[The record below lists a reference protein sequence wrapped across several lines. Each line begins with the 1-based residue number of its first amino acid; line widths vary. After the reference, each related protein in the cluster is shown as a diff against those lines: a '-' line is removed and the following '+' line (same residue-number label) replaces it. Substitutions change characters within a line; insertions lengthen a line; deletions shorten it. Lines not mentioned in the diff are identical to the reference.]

1 MRTSGGCA
9 LVRPWEAILVGISGA
24 LLVILA
30 TDMFEKLHIDD
41 PVGALSV
48 HGIGGI
54 WVSNISRMD
63 SEFFS
68 NTFDFLTEAHH
79 GSHYLIFM

>member
-1 MRTSGGCA
+1 MHFVATCA
-9 LVRPWEAILVGISGA
+9 LVHPWESILVGVSGA

-48 HGIGGI
+48 HGVGGI
-54 WVSNISRMD
+54 WVR
-63 SEFFS
+63 
-68 NTFDFLTEAHH
+68 TC
-79 GSHYLIFM
+79 FMY